1 MRKALLFTP
10 ATLLRASLH
19 PLSFILLLGTACAP
33 KQTDSTPPSI
43 PLAPFL
49 TSTSAPLQTPAGLV
63 PLTTPL
69 PSPTPFTYTVQP
81 GDTLSEIAE
90 KFNVSLDD
98 LQAANPEISANSMSV
113 GQAINIPSNPE
124 NPSGEATPTPA
135 PFIVSQIECY
145 PTIDKGM
152 WCFILAR
159 NDSFEMLENISAQVT
174 LVDSS
179 NALIA
184 TQTAWLALNILPPN
198 ASAPMA
204 VFFPPDVPF
213 DAQPQAHVLTATR
226 LQANDARY
234 LPATINNALVQ
245 INAEGHS
252 AQVSGLVL
260 SQSQAA
266 MANQVWVVAIAYDGA
281 GRVVGVRRWE
291 SSMGISP
298 AGSLPFH
305 FLVSSVGGRIA
316 RVEFVVETRP

>member
-1 MRKALLFTP
+1 MRKALLFI
-10 ATLLRASLH
+10 LH
-19 PLSFILLLGTACAP
+19 PLSFILLFGTACAP
-33 KQTDSTPPSI
+33 KQKDSTPPPI
-43 PLAPFL
+43 PLTSFL
-49 TSTSAPLQTPAGLV
+49 TSTSAPPQTPAGLV

-69 PSPTPFTYTVQP
+69 PSPTPFAYTVQP

-98 LQAANPEISANSMSV
+98 LQAANPGINANSVSV

-145 PTIDKGM
+145 PTIDQGM
-152 WCFILAR
+152 WCFVLAR
-159 NDSFEMLENISAQVT
+159 NDSVEMLENVSAQVT

-179 NALIA
+179 NAIIA

-198 ASAPMA
+198 ASMPMA

-213 DAQPQAHVLTATR
+213 DAQPQAQVLTAIR
-226 LQANDARY
+226 LQASDARY
-234 LPATINNALVQ
+234 LPATVNNTLVQ
-245 INAEGHS
+245 VSAEGHS

-266 MANQVWVVAIAYDGA
+266 TANQVWVAAIAYDGA

-291 SSMGISP
+291 SSAGIP
-298 AGSLPFH
+298 PGGSLPFN

-316 RVEFVVETRP
+316 RVDFVVETRP